1 MDSSVPPPELVAN
14 LTLGHLAARCL
25 HLIAEHGIA
34 DALGEQPATAED
46 LAKRSNTNADALG
59 RMLRLLAA
67 HGVFRLE
74 RGAYVH
80 TPASRLLRSDHPQS
94 MRAYSRMIGSPAI
107 YGGVTQLDHPLRT
120 GKPAIDSATLF
131 ARFAEHPEE
140 SAVFDAAMA
149 GKSASVL
156 PAIVDAYDFTQFK
169 VVADIGGGRGHLVQA
184 ILERAPSTNCILF
197 DLPHVIEQAADHLA
211 SPRAR
216 LAAGDFFK
224 DPLPIADAYALM
236 EVIHDWTDA
245 EASKILT
252 AIRRAAPSHA
262 RVLILETTVSEDP
275 GPQFGKTL
283 DIVMLAVTGGR
294 ERTPSQYA
302 ELLAGSGFRLAR
314 VVPTASAYS
323 IIEGVPV

>member
-1 MDSSVPPPELVAN
+1 MDSSVLPPELVAN

-25 HLIAEHGIA
+25 HLIAEHGVA
-34 DALGEQPATAED
+34 DALGEQSATAEE
-46 LAKRSNTNADALG
+46 LAKRSGTNADALG

-74 RGAYVH
+74 GGAYVH

-140 SAVFDAAMA
+140 SAVFNEAMV
-149 GKSASVL
+149 GKSASVI
-156 PAIVDAYDFTQFK
+156 PAVVDAYDFGQFE
-169 VVADIGGGRGHLVQA
+169 VVADVGGGRGHFLQA
-184 ILERAPSTNCILF
+184 ILERTPRTNCILF
-197 DLPHVIEQAADHLA
+197 DLPHVIEEATDLA
-211 SPRAR
+211 SPRLR
-216 LAAGDFFK
+216 LAAGDFFI

-236 EVIHDWTDA
+236 EVIHDWADT
-245 EASKILT
+245 EAAKILA
-252 AIRRAAPSHA
+252 AIRRAAPRHA
-262 RVLILETTVSEDP
+262 RVLIVETTVSEDP

-294 ERTPSQYA
+294 ERTPSEYA
-302 ELLAGSGFRLAR
+302 ELLAGAGFRLER
-314 VVPTASAYS
+314 IVPTESAYS
-323 IIEGVPV
+323 VIEGVAV